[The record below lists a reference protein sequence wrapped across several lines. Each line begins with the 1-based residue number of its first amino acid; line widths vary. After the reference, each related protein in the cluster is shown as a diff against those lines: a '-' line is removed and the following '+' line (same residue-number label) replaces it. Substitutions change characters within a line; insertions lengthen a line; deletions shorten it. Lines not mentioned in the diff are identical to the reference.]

1 MTDRHDNVDHTL
13 EAVSRLRRIVR
24 EHDAR
29 GAEDTPFHL
38 GIREALH
45 DLDARADEGESSA
58 A

>member
-1 MTDRHDNVDHTL
+1 MSDVHENVDHTL
-13 EAVSRLRRIVR
+13 EAVSRLRRIIR

-38 GIREALH
+38 GIREALR
-45 DLDARADEGESSA
+45 DLDARLEQDESSA